1 MMEKLYNVG
10 VYGITIAEDNYE
22 EESTQTEVDLSQD
35 TFSLI
40 STEIDTMELAQDKNK
55 LKSLIKDIFIE
66 SQHR

>member
-1 MMEKLYNVG
+1 MEKLYNVG

-22 EESTQTEVDLSQD
+22 EESTETNVDLSQD

-40 STEIDTMELAQDKNK
+40 STEIDTMELTQDKNK

>member
-1 MMEKLYNVG
+1 MEKLYSIG
-10 VYGITIAEDNYE
+10 VYGITIAEDAHE
-22 EESTQTEVDLSQD
+22 EESSETNVDLSQD

-40 STEIDTMELAQDKNK
+40 STEIDTMELTQDKNK